1 METRS
6 PVVPGKPS
14 FAVDSSLR
22 VRPASTATS
31 PGDAQNV
38 VSITSDVRSDRALT
52 SASVVLSRVS
62 VSFTSSFPLFL
73 KAIDINLVDF
83 QLERRV
89 ILDCRSSNRP
99 FVGIQ
104 NIRARHARDLVAFDG
119 GILANCDKNGG

>member
-1 METRS
+1 MEKRS

>member
-1 METRS
+1 M
-6 PVVPGKPS
+6 PGKPS

-104 NIRARHARDLVAFDG
+104 NIRARHARDLVAYDG